1 MITIWANES
10 QVDVAVVDI
19 DVAVVDVDVAVL
31 MTHYTYI
38 YGTYADQ
45 NAFQCLFTDVMCI
58 LKFLKL
64 LCNQPYTVHAACH
77 IF

>member
-31 MTHYTYI
+31 MTHYAYI

-45 NAFQCLFTDVMCI
+45 MPSSVPLQLSCAF
-58 LKFLKL
+58 
-64 LCNQPYTVHAACH
+64 
-77 IF
+77 